1 MVDANAAPAARTFK
15 WHGYGVRVEVPAR
28 LAERA
33 RKLRGGRPSGD
44 AKADDG
50 LLLAGDLP
58 EIHVERRDV
67 EGVLAFFRD
76 PAQDLPT
83 DQQQPVFSSPRHAAL
98 AASGHPLADQ
108 LARFPWYHTIELPG
122 GLTTPGF
129 FDHRPLVPHYGLPA
143 SLAGKRAIDVAT
155 FDGFWAFQLE
165 DLGAAEVTAIDLDR
179 ASQTDMPPA
188 ARALILERGIDM
200 QFGRGFALA
209 KEARHSNV
217 ERVVCSIYDL
227 DPAQLGTFDFVH
239 MADVLLH
246 LERPL
251 EALRHLRSITAPDGE
266 ALIADSIAPDLEGK
280 VTEYLGGWHGVVW
293 WRPSLDTLAQMIIDA
308 GFGSVELRQIYN
320 LAEHPYRVGEW
331 RAVLSAR
338 P

>member
-1 MVDANAAPAARTFK
+1 MVDANPAPSARTWK
-15 WHGYGVRVEVPAR
+15 WHGFGVRVEVPGGLADR
-28 LAERA
+28 L
-33 RKLRGGRPSGD
+33 RKLRGGGSRGD
-44 AKADDG
+44 AQTDDG

-58 EIHVERRDV
+58 DLHVEKRDV

-83 DQQQPVFSSPRHAAL
+83 DQQQPVFSSARHAEL
-98 AASGHPLADQ
+98 AASGHPMADQ

-122 GLTTPGF
+122 GLATPGF

-143 SLAGKRAIDVAT
+143 RWPASAPSTSPPSTGSGP
-155 FDGFWAFQLE
+155 FELE
-165 DLGAAEVTAIDLDR
+165 DRGAAEVMAIDLDR

-188 ARALILERGIDM
+188 ARRLILDRGIDLP
-200 QFGRGFALA
+200 FGRGFALA
-209 KEARHSNV
+209 KGPVTPTSSGSWQHLRP
-217 ERVVCSIYDL
+217 RPGRI
-227 DPAQLGTFDFVH
+227 GTFDFVH

-266 ALIADSIAPDLEGK
+266 ALIADSIAPDVEGQ
-280 VTEYLGGWHGVVW
+280 VTEYLGGWKGVVW

-308 GFGSVELRQIYN
+308 GFGSVELRQN
-320 LAEHPYRVGEW
+320 LQPR
-331 RAVLSAR
+331 RAPL
-338 P
+338 PDG